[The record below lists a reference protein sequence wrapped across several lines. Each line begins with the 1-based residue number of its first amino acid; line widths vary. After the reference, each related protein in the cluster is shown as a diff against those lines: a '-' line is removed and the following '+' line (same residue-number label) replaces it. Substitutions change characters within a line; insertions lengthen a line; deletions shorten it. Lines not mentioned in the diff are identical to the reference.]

1 MRQDKVRFES
11 DEFVCEARNQC
22 RVIGSSPAPVDPNVA
37 ALDPTE
43 LSKSIPER
51 RHEGLT
57 LAVPLRETHQYAD
70 PPHRNRLLRAH
81 GERPRRSTA
90 ECQDELAPP
99 HMPPLSRGSHPTT
112 PF

>member
-57 LAVPLRETHQYAD
+57 LAAPLREPHQYAD
-70 PPHRNRLLRAH
+70 PPHPIRLLSANS
-81 GERPRRSTA
+81 ERPHRRAA
-90 ECQDELAPP
+90 EQRDKFAPSKP
-99 HMPPLSRGSHPTT
+99 IEWHPPPLARGTA
-112 PF
+112 